1 MGNFRNIRQKYF
13 KYIKYSKGDGI
24 KLSIIELE
32 DVSFHSDGKTILE
45 NISFNVEKGGL
56 YFNYRFIR

>member
-13 KYIKYSKGDGI
+13 KYIKCSKGDGI

-32 DVSFHSDGKTILE
+32 DVSFI
-45 NISFNVEKGGL
+45 VMEKL
-56 YFNYRFIR
+56 Y